1 MEGQGHTPDLDLS
14 PAPGLDLDPDP
25 DLGHTPGLD
34 PDPDLDLG
42 LDLGLDHIRAPG
54 RTPDLARGPHRIPH
68 PPRRRLPRPTA
79 GAGTTRCGRAWP
91 WA

>member
-14 PAPGLDLDPDP
+14 PAPGLDPTP

-34 PDPDLDLG
+34 PDLDPG

-54 RTPDLARGPHRIPH
+54 RTPDLARGPDRIPH

-79 GAGTTRCGRAWP
+79 GAGAGTTRCGRAWP